1 VIDMS
6 MSPANHVP
14 KPPAPAPGGKVYQ
27 ELYFSDLLSRP
38 ICTGKIKDRIGKL
51 SDLVFHLAEPFP
63 EAVGIHIEHGWGKPT
78 EFVPWDKVQ
87 RIEDDA
93 IFVAPPEDGSQYPP
107 FVDQPGWLL
116 LNEHLMGRTILD
128 MDGRR
133 TEVVNDVHLL
143 ASKGRMLLVHVDI
156 SFNGFLRKWGLK
168 RLSVAKDRFISW
180 RYVQPLSLEDVGASD
195 SVSLSITRKQL
206 QELPGE
212 DLADALEEVSREEQ
226 QAIFAALDS
235 EKAAEALSEA
245 EPRAQ
250 RQLIADL
257 RRDKAQMVLSEM
269 SIPQLADLL
278 SVLPHHDVVKMTG
291 LLPKETADRIRSIM
305 SEREVTARALMSAD
319 FVSAPKEAKVG
330 QVLHDIRTSKRE
342 HDGIAYVYVVAS
354 DTRTLLGVVDLR
366 ELVLA
371 TDEAPLTDLMVSPV
385 VAAEQDDTRE
395 DVAELFARYHFRLL
409 PVVDIHDVILGVIR
423 YKDIMSGL
431 TTRAK
436 T

>member
-1 VIDMS
+1 MS
-6 MSPANHVP
+6 APPANHGS
-14 KPPAPAPGGKVYQ
+14 KPPATAAGTKAYQ
-27 ELYFSDLLSRP
+27 ELYFSDMLNRP

-51 SDLVFHLAEPFP
+51 SDLVFRLGEPFP
-63 EAVGIHIEHGWGKPT
+63 EAVGIYIEHGWGKPT
-78 EFVPWDKVQ
+78 EFVPWEKVQ

-93 IFVAPPEDGSQYPP
+93 IFVAPPEGGAQYPP

-168 RLSVAKDRFISW
+168 RLSLARDRFISW
-180 RYVQPLSLEDVGASD
+180 RYVQPLSLEDVGTSD
-195 SVSLSITRKQL
+195 TVSLSITRKQL

-250 RQLIADL
+250 RQLIANL
-257 RRDKAQMVLSEM
+257 RRERAQMVLSEM
-269 SIPQLADLL
+269 SIPQLADLF
-278 SVLPHHDVVKMTG
+278 SVLPHHDVVKMTE
-291 LLPKETADRIRSIM
+291 LLPRDTADRIRAIL
-305 SEREVTARALMSAD
+305 SEREVTARALMSVD

-330 QVLHDIRTSKRE
+330 QVLQQIRTSKHE
-342 HDGIAYVYVVAS
+342 HDKIAYVYVVVP
-354 DTRTLLGVVDLR
+354 DTKMLIGVVDLR

-371 TDEAPLTDLMVSPV
+371 ADDAALNELMASPV
-385 VAAEQDDTRE
+385 VAAEQDDTRD

-409 PVVDIHDVILGVIR
+409 PVVDIHDVLLGIIR

-436 T
+436 A